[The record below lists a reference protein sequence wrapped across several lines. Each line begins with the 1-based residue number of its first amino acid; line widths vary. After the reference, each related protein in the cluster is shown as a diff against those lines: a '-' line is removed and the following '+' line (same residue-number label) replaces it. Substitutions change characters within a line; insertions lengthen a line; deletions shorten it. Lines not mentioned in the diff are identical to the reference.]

1 MKTRQ
6 LVEDVINEYSPNEI
20 FFAGRLYK
28 ERLSEILTEAAYY
41 KILERMCNSHT
52 LLNIA
57 RGIYCRPEITPYGL
71 LGPSEAQILK
81 AFTDNDSGIIVGY
94 TLYNHL
100 GLTTQ
105 VSKRTEVFSH
115 NLEQDTKTI
124 GSICVSRHRLDY
136 SKPVSDTVAM
146 LEVLKH
152 FNEIQDMNYKI
163 FIEYAKEFANNYR
176 QDVFEYVS
184 AEIKYQKRTIAF
196 LREILNYYGISNNL
210 SKHLSALT
218 RYNYPTM
225 EKINELARV

>member
-6 LVEDVINEYSPNEI
+6 LVENAISEYSVNEI
-20 FFAGRLYK
+20 FFASSLYK
-28 ERLSEILTEAAYY
+28 EKLSEILTEAAYY
-41 KILERMCNSHT
+41 KILERMCSSQT

-57 RGIYCRPEITPYGL
+57 RGIYCRPEITPYGP
-71 LGPSEAQILK
+71 LGPSETEILK
-81 AFTDNDSGIIVGY
+81 AFTESGSGIVVGY
-94 TLYNHL
+94 ALYNHL

-152 FNEIQDMNYKI
+152 FDEIQDMNYKI
-163 FIEYAKEFANNYR
+163 FIEYAKEFSNNYR
-176 QDVFEYVS
+176 QDVFEYVAS
-184 AEIKYQKRTIAF
+184 EIKYQKRTIAF

-210 SKHLSALT
+210 SRHLSSLT
-218 RYNYPTM
+218 RYNYPKM
-225 EKINELARV
+225 EKINELAHL

>member
-6 LVEDVINEYSPNEI
+6 LVEDVINEYSANEI
-20 FFAGRLYK
+20 FFASRLYK
-28 ERLSEILTEAAYY
+28 EKFSEILTEAAYY

-57 RGIYCRPEITPYGL
+57 RGIYCRPEKTPYGP
-71 LGPSEAQILK
+71 LGPSESQILK
-81 AFTDNDSGIIVGY
+81 AFTDSGSGIIVGY
-94 TLYNHL
+94 ALYNHL

-115 NLEQDTKTI
+115 NLEQDRKTI

-136 SKPVSDTVAM
+136 SKPVSDTIAM

-152 FNEIQDMNYKI
+152 FDEIQDMNYKI
-163 FIEYAKEFANNYR
+163 FIEYAQEFSNNYR
-176 QDVFEYVS
+176 QDVFEYVAS
-184 AEIKYQKRTIAF
+184 EIKYQKRTIAF

-210 SKHLSALT
+210 SRHLSALT
-218 RYNYPTM
+218 RYNYPKM

>member
-6 LVEDVINEYSPNEI
+6 LVEDVINEYSANEI
-20 FFAGRLYK
+20 FFASRLYK
-28 ERLSEILTEAAYY
+28 EKLSEILTEAAYY

-57 RGIYCRPEITPYGL
+57 RGIYCRPEKTPYGP
-71 LGPSEAQILK
+71 LGPSESQILK
-81 AFTDNDSGIIVGY
+81 AFTDSGSGIIVGY
-94 TLYNHL
+94 ALYNHL

-115 NLEQDTKTI
+115 NLEQDRKTI

-136 SKPVSDTVAM
+136 SEPVLDTIAM

-152 FNEIQDMNYKI
+152 FDEIQDMNYKI
-163 FIEYAKEFANNYR
+163 FIEYTQEFANNYR
-176 QDVFEYVS
+176 QDIFEYVS

-210 SKHLSALT
+210 SRHLSTLT
-218 RYNYPTM
+218 RYNYPKM